1 MADSTGSRSG
11 APSRLQTKAM
21 EASSLPARRASLARF
36 ETSPADSFFAS
47 EPPPPNVATAGL
59 RVRQF
64 VRPLHEEEAL
74 KEAKVAIVTA
84 GGTDVPLERE
94 AVRYITNTSSGARG
108 AALCEQLLRLGYY
121 VILVTSVRAIKPFV
135 RHLLPTYPMPSI
147 LDFISL
153 RVQQQQQQQQGE
165 AGEAGEQQQQQ
176 QREEEPQQ
184 QQQQQKLPLQPI
196 VEEPSESAGSEEE
209 LEAPAAAAT
218 SRGLAYQVYEVVEQ
232 EVSEGVSVTSVGS
245 VLSSSDSA
253 AAAEDAAA
261 AAAAAAEGSAAAA
274 RAQQRPPADAAE
286 PAGAAASSSAAAAA
300 AAAAAGPWQV
310 SLKGPLQ
317 RGASQGPQEL
327 PEEEVEA
334 AGWEFEGSEAEAALK
349 LYRHCKDRL
358 LCVTYQTLVEYA
370 FIVRAVAAGAAPL
383 RERLMFCSAAAV
395 ADFYLPYSV
404 RSPHKL
410 KTPQHHDAAHRAA
423 NAPGAAAAAAA
434 AAADGGAEVQRGPSR
449 SISTMTSM
457 QPKRWFTGEAAPH
470 DSYKGAGDAGEAAAA
485 AAAAEASDLQQQHHS
500 QHFSLRLWVAPKMLL
515 VVRSVAPHCFLVAF
529 KLETDES
536 RLQQSATSYLEGS
549 SSSSS
554 SSNGSGVADCVVGNA
569 LRTRR
574 EKATL
579 FTKIGQKE
587 VKQKAKQIKKYLGHG
602 TIEAR
607 LAKYLFKLQSLKI
620 KEAFL

>member
-1 MADSTGSRSG
+1 MGDPSGSRSG
-11 APSRLQTKAM
+11 APSRLHTKAM
-21 EASSLPARRASLARF
+21 EAFSLPARRASLARF

-121 VILVTSVRAIKPFV
+121 VILVTSIRAIKPFV
-135 RHLLPTYPMPSI
+135 RHLLPTYPMPAI

-153 RVQQQQQQQQGE
+153 RVQQQQQQGE
-165 AGEAGEQQQQQ
+165 AGEAGEQEQQQ
-176 QREEEPQQ
+176 QREEEPQ

-196 VEEPSESAGSEEE
+196 VEEPSESVGSEDEV
-209 LEAPAAAAT
+209 EAPAAAST

-274 RAQQRPPADAAE
+274 RAKQRPPTDPAE
-286 PAGAAASSSAAAAA
+286 PAGAAASGSAAAA

-317 RGASQGPQEL
+317 RGGPQGPQEL

-334 AGWEFEGSEAEAALK
+334 AGWEFEGGEAEAALR

-358 LCVTYQTLVEYA
+358 LCVTYKTLAEYA

-410 KTPQHHDAAHRAA
+410 KTPQHHETAHRAA

-434 AAADGGAEVQRGPSR
+434 TADGGSEVQRGPSR

-457 QPKRWFTGEAAPH
+457 QPKRWFTGEVAPQ

-485 AAAAEASDLQQQHHS
+485 AEASDAQQQHHS
-500 QHFSLRLWVAPKMLL
+500 HHFSLRLWVAPKMLL

-536 RLQQSATSYLEGS
+536 RLQQSAMSYLEGS
-549 SSSSS
+549 SSSN
-554 SSNGSGVADCVVGNA
+554 NGSGVADCVVGNA

-587 VKQKAKQIKKYLGHG
+587 VKQKNKQTKKYLGHG